1 VTTTAAVHCG
11 PARAETGPGTH
22 WRAVHQVVPSLLPG
36 DAVGTHVLGLQ
47 RGLRQRGLVSEVYA
61 EATTAETARMA
72 RPAAEL
78 LDGEPQPRTVVLYH
92 FASGSG
98 LADRL
103 AARPEPMV
111 VVFHNVTPPHLM
123 AAWAPEV
130 AWELVWARRQ
140 LAELAASAEL
150 GIGVSEFNAADLRRA
165 GYRQVAVAPI
175 VVDPAR
181 WPSER
186 TGEGVSSSGAPTV
199 LYVGRVAPNKGLLE
213 LVAAVP
219 LLRRLVPEVR
229 VVIVGST
236 ESVPAYSEAVRS
248 LAAATGVDDAV
259 TLTGRLD
266 DAGLANAY
274 ATADVLCSLSV
285 HEGFG
290 VPLLEAMHA
299 GVPVVALAAAAVP
312 ETARGAALLLPDAD
326 PCLVATA
333 LHRVL
338 TDGDLAARMVAA
350 GHRRVAAVDPSLPVD
365 ALLSALA
372 TLPAPMGQP

>member
-1 VTTTAAVHCG
+1 MADS
-11 PARAETGPGTH
+11 PLPQRAPVGRPLR
-22 WRAVHQVVPSLLPG
+22 WRAVHQVVPSLLAG

-47 RGLRQRGLVSEVYA
+47 QGLRQRGIVSDVFA
-61 EATTAETARMA
+61 EATIAETEALA

-78 LDGEPQPRTVVLYH
+78 LDGDRQPGTVLLYH

-103 AARPEPMV
+103 AERPEPLV
-111 VVFHNVTPPHLM
+111 VVSHNVTPPHLM
-123 AAWAPEV
+123 AAWDPEV

-140 LAELAASAEL
+140 LAELAGRAEL
-150 GIGVSEFNAADLRRA
+150 GIGVSEFNAADLRRV
-165 GYRQVAVAPI
+165 GYRRVAVAPVAI
-175 VVDPAR
+175 EPAR
-181 WPSER
+181 WPSGT
-186 TGEGVSSSGAPTV
+186 TGAHTGAPVV

-213 LVAAVP
+213 LVAALGV
-219 LLRRLVPEVR
+219 LRRVVPDVR

-236 ESVPAYSEAVRS
+236 ESVPAYSRAVRS
-248 LAAATGVDDAV
+248 LASDLGVEEAV

-266 DAGLANAY
+266 DAGLAAAY
-274 ATADVLCSLSV
+274 ASADVLCSLSV

-299 GVPVVALAAAAVP
+299 GVPVVARAAAAVP
-312 ETARGAALLLPDAD
+312 ETAGGAALLLPDAE
-326 PCLVATA
+326 PSLVATA

-338 TDGDLAARMVAA
+338 TDDDLSARLVEA
-350 GHRRVAAVDPSLPVD
+350 GHRRVAATDSALPVE

-372 TLPAPMGQP
+372 TLPEPQGRS